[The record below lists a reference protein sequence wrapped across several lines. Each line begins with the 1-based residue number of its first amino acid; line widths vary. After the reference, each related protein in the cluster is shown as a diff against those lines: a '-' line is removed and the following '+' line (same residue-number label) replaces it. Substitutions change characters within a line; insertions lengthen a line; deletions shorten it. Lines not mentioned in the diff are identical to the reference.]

1 MFRRDGRQPHELRPL
16 RIIPGVSPYAEG
28 SCRIE
33 MGNTHV
39 LCVASVEAGVP
50 PWLRDEGRGWITA
63 EYALLPRATHTRTR
77 RERNGPSG
85 RTQEIQRLIGRSL
98 RMAADL
104 FLLGDYTITIDC
116 DVLQADG
123 GTRTA
128 AITGGYVALALAIQ
142 HMQTNGLLGT
152 NPLRR
157 AIAAVSVG
165 MVENTIVLDLDYSE
179 DSTAEVDGN
188 IVQTGSGE
196 IIEVQS
202 TAERTPINRQTFDDM
217 LDMAHTG
224 IATLLEQQ
232 QAALQTN
239 AT

>member
-1 MFRRDGRQPHELRPL
+1 
-16 RIIPGVSPYAEG
+16 
-28 SCRIE
+28 
-33 MGNTHV
+33 
-39 LCVASVEAGVP
+39 
-50 PWLRDEGRGWITA
+50 
-63 EYALLPRATHTRTR
+63 
-77 RERNGPSG
+77 
-85 RTQEIQRLIGRSL
+85 
-98 RMAADL
+98 MAADL

-142 HMQTNGLLGT
+142 HMQTNGLLDT
-152 NPLRR
+152 NPLRG

-165 MVENTIVLDLDYSE
+165 MVDNTIVLDLDYSE

-188 IVQTGSGE
+188 VVQTGSGE
-196 IIEVQS
+196 LIEVQS

-232 QAALQTN
+232 QAVLQTN